1 MPVPETQKRA
11 RDKWDAANMT
21 TIGVRLRKDEAARLA
36 RLAKANG
43 TTRNAILLKA
53 ARDYIQA
60 HNAEQDTQPDT

>member
-1 MPVPETQKRA
+1 
-11 RDKWDAANMT
+11 MT